1 MLGLMNQSIDSSI
14 PAPALNT
21 IDANLTS
28 SIDIPNTNPYKQA
41 RRDGMMGINEGDGM
55 QIKVSAGPTFGA
67 DIVADGSDGV
77 QIKPKKKKKKK
88 FKTQQSENLHDK
100 VAEGTMNLLQNAL
113 VTVKEEQP
121 EFNFLGEPVPSARVN
136 EEESALP
143 VISPFGKKKK
153 AKKRK
158 KLPNFDELEIE
169 AFNID

>member
-88 FKTQQSENLHDK
+88 FKTQQSENMHDK
-100 VAEGTMNLLQNAL
+100 VAEGTMNLL
-113 VTVKEEQP
+113 
-121 EFNFLGEPVPSARVN
+121 
-136 EEESALP
+136 
-143 VISPFGKKKK
+143 
-153 AKKRK
+153 
-158 KLPNFDELEIE
+158 
-169 AFNID
+169 

>member
-21 IDANLTS
+21 IDALTS

-55 QIKVSAGPTFGA
+55 QIKVSAPTFGA

-88 FKTQQSENLHDK
+88 FKT
-100 VAEGTMNLLQNAL
+100 
-113 VTVKEEQP
+113 
-121 EFNFLGEPVPSARVN
+121 
-136 EEESALP
+136 
-143 VISPFGKKKK
+143 
-153 AKKRK
+153 
-158 KLPNFDELEIE
+158 
-169 AFNID
+169 